1 MSEKKRER
9 ILIIEDEDDI
19 ALLMQCE
26 LEAENYDVEV
36 AADGI
41 KGLVAAR
48 RIQPDLI
55 ILDRMLPELD
65 GMEIC
70 KRLRQSSDVP
80 IIMVT
85 AKGDFDDRV
94 DGLDAGANDYIP
106 KPFNL
111 NEFLARVRA
120 QLRVRN
126 PTVRTQFE
134 FGPVNLDT
142 QTREVTC
149 ADQAIQLSPKE
160 YELLLFFMQ
169 HPRQV
174 LSRQRILEVVWG
186 WDFDGE
192 DNVLDVYMH
201 TLRDKLEKADSQRYL
216 QTVRG
221 VGYMLKEP

>member
-26 LEAENYDVEV
+26 LEAENYEVEV

-120 QLRVRN
+120 QLRMRN

-134 FGPVNLDT
+134 FGPVLLDT
-142 QTREVTC
+142 QTREVLC
-149 ADQAIQLSPKE
+149 AEHPIQLSPKE

-174 LSRQRILEVVWG
+174 LTRQRILEVVWG

>member
-149 ADQAIQLSPKE
+149 AEQAIQLSPKE

>member
-36 AADGI
+36 AA
-41 KGLVAAR
+41 VAAR